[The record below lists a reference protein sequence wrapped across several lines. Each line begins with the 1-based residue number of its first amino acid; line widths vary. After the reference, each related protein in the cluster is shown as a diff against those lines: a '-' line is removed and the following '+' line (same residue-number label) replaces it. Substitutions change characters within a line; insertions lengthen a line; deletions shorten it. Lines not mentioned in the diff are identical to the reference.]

1 MSRKDDA
8 FAGLSDIALGGC
20 PSSNPDFFLSPEL
33 EPTLDE
39 PPPLSIPS
47 SDPQNLGGFGNI
59 PDVTSWPQEA
69 SRMVSFRDTPSNFIS
84 TNVGSAPSYILGAPS
99 QRSEI
104 PSEPNHRKRAL
115 YGASVR
121 FPSSSNELDMQNI
134 SRSLPR
140 SFSSSLKG
148 RLMKGDGLMLQS
160 NPTGSGIPRPRK
172 RQMPGNGYS
181 SDPAQDL
188 KTNKSAVRKIE
199 MEPSVLKPRSRSAT
213 RVKGITK
220 TSKITLSPSLMHRI
234 ERASLTSPKLRPKQR
249 NRTRS
254 KGPRRV
260 VVTAEVVTEED
271 LAESGLVVNET
282 EGTINGI
289 PIILGK
295 TVLRSS
301 FVVENFR
308 TDAQKSGGR
317 GVLKGE
323 VKKIPKDDVKRK
335 RDARMVKAPQPR
347 IPFKTN
353 ADHVFSPSLS
363 HAKRF
368 PTLQQMSTPWTEFN
382 ATSTRQPIA
391 VLRASPLEQELSHY
405 HANQLAQGKKFNR
418 NPTVNMKVASGYS

>member
-1 MSRKDDA
+1 
-8 FAGLSDIALGGC
+8 
-20 PSSNPDFFLSPEL
+20 
-33 EPTLDE
+33 
-39 PPPLSIPS
+39 
-47 SDPQNLGGFGNI
+47 
-59 PDVTSWPQEA
+59 
-69 SRMVSFRDTPSNFIS
+69 MVSFRDTPSNFIS
-84 TNVGSAPSYILGAPS
+84 TNVGSAPSYILGGPS

-121 FPSSSNELDMQNI
+121 FPSSSNELDMQNM

-220 TSKITLSPSLMHRI
+220 TSKITLSPSLMHSSVSETRMPFSNSIHVGI

-260 VVTAEVVTEED
+260 VVTAEVCQH
-271 LAESGLVVNET
+271 
-282 EGTINGI
+282 
-289 PIILGK
+289 P
-295 TVLRSS
+295 VLRIHILI
-301 FVVENFR
+301 ELH
-308 TDAQKSGGR
+308 SGC
-317 GVLKGE
+317 
-323 VKKIPKDDVKRK
+323 
-335 RDARMVKAPQPR
+335 
-347 IPFKTN
+347 
-353 ADHVFSPSLS
+353 H
-363 HAKRF
+363 
-368 PTLQQMSTPWTEFN
+368 
-382 ATSTRQPIA
+382 
-391 VLRASPLEQELSHY
+391 
-405 HANQLAQGKKFNR
+405 
-418 NPTVNMKVASGYS
+418 